1 MIIALDIIA
10 VEQTNNIEAT
20 AKKVLQLL
28 NYAVTYPKYIT
39 RYHTSGMTLHVHSD
53 SYFLSTPGTKSR
65 AVVYHYLSTPSTNP
79 TATPKKPP
87 PLNVPIQV

>member
-20 AKKVLQLL
+20 TKKVVQLL

-65 AVVYHYLSTPSTNP
+65 VVYHYLSTPSTNP